1 MNIEL
6 KKWRI
11 KGRRVHVAG
20 EGRREEEGGRTF
32 IENEGKRKGGNLL
45 QTKTRLR
52 KTMKKEIKMSNR
64 KERGGGGGGR

>member
-6 KKWRI
+6 KKWRM
-11 KGRRVHVAG
+11 KRRVQVAG
-20 EGRREEEGGRTF
+20 EGRREEKGGRTF